1 MNSVLVARVAA
12 IVIAAIATAR
22 CMMTLLGET
31 WFDVDPAI
39 DPSPATGLPPHWLMI
54 FDAALLGVA
63 AIGLAAESWGRRGGS
78 TLLLI
83 LLGLPFVVML
93 FWFFHG
99 GHHVQAGVPWLAGMT
114 AAVTLSHLCRDPQT
128 RTIVLA
134 ILFAVCGPL
143 ILQGLVQW
151 GWTVPD
157 TIAWFEANREEAMR
171 LIGLT
176 PGSPAALVYER
187 RLHEG
192 AASGW
197 FSSPNLLATV
207 LAACGVAWLAMLV
220 AAKRRG
226 ASVVVGAIALV
237 ATLACAAVVGATL
250 STGGMLVLAIG
261 LVLVGV
267 CARASLV
274 RRVGGWLAVGIPLV
288 AAVAAIVIVLVL
300 PADTTIPGMRSMVIR
315 GQYVQGAA
323 AIVME
328 HPITGVG
335 PAGFQ
340 DAWVGVR
347 PIGAPE
353 EVTSPHAMVFDWIA
367 MLGLAGVAWVGL
379 VGALLWRAGT
389 KGWSLP
395 DAEPPNGGWVLFGG
409 LFVIGLTLIGLREEW
424 AVLDPAEQFVRV
436 CGLLAVPLLAWV
448 SLRCLRG
455 PMAGWG
461 VTAAIIVLLTQ
472 AQIEMTMF
480 NSATAVFVLALLGAA
495 APWRA
500 GVGRAVP
507 AQLAAI
513 VAIMCVVVVS
523 RGALPWTAQDR
534 AVTAAAQ
541 ILIDAPESA
550 DARDLAGHALAE
562 AWSAQRDPH
571 LLVHA
576 ADQYLSAAA
585 MPGREQGLVLMS
597 LSLASG
603 EGGWAY
609 TQGLLAG
616 GRRKL
621 EALNGLAVVT
631 KNPEHVEAA
640 QVLARELAN
649 RDPGS
654 AEAWV
659 TLARFCQRAGLYTEA
674 SEAWS
679 RAIDVDDANV
689 IDPMQRLPEA
699 VRREATDAI
708 AVPAPG

>member
-1 MNSVLVARVAA
+1 MNSVVLARVAA

-31 WFDVDPAI
+31 WFDVDPAVN
-39 DPSPATGLPPHWLMI
+39 PSPAPGLPPHWLMI

-78 TLLLI
+78 PLLLI

-93 FWFFHG
+93 YWIFQG

-134 ILFAVCGPL
+134 IVFAVCGPL

-151 GWTVPD
+151 GWTAPD

-176 PGSPAALVYER
+176 PGSPAAQVYER
-187 RLHEG
+187 RLYEG

-237 ATLACAAVVGATL
+237 ATLACAAVVGATM

-267 CARASLV
+267 YARTILI
-274 RRVGGWLAVGIPLV
+274 RRVGGLLAVGIPLA
-288 AAVAAIVIVLVL
+288 AAVAVIVIVLVL

-328 HPITGVG
+328 HPSTGVG

-389 KGWSLP
+389 NGWSLP
-395 DAEPPNGGWVLFGG
+395 DAKPPNGGWVVFGG
-409 LFVIGLTLIGLREEW
+409 LFVIGLTVIGLREEW
-424 AVLDPAEQFVRV
+424 TVLDPAEQFVRV

-461 VTAAIIVLLTQ
+461 VTAAIVVLLTQ

-500 GVGRAVP
+500 SVGRTVP

-523 RGALPWTAQDR
+523 RGVLPWTAQDR

-541 ILIDAPESA
+541 ILIDAPEIA
-550 DARDLAGHALAE
+550 DARDLTGHALAE
-562 AWSAQRDPH
+562 AWTVQRDPR

-585 MPGREQGLVLMS
+585 TPGREQGLVLIS

-609 TQGLLAG
+609 KQGLLAG

-621 EALNGLAVVT
+621 EALDGLAVVT
-631 KNPEHVEAA
+631 GNPEHTDAVLE
-640 QVLARELAN
+640 LARELAN

-654 AEAWV
+654 VEAWV
-659 TLARFCQRAGLYTEA
+659 TLARFSQRAGLDAEA
-674 SEAWS
+674 AVAWS
-679 RAIDVDDANV
+679 RALDVDEANV
-689 IDPMQRLPEA
+689 IDLVQRLPEA

-708 AVPAPG
+708 AVPAPR